1 MLEIARRPPC
11 AALCQPSGQI
21 EIQQPTIRL
30 FGFFDFFKDMF
41 VVSLDLAYGGSFRE
55 SKHSIVILSYVKFT
69 VNIQMIIYAI
79 IEPRWRD
86 FWLA

>member
-1 MLEIARRPPC
+1 
-11 AALCQPSGQI
+11 
-21 EIQQPTIRL
+21 
-30 FGFFDFFKDMF
+30 MF